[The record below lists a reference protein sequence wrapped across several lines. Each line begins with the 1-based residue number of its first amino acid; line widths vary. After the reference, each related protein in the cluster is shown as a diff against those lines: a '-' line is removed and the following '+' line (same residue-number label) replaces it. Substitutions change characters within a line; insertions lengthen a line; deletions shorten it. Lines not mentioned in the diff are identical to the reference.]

1 MTQPILTSM
10 PDLQGVQ
17 GAQPPVA
24 CDNLDREISPYDAE
38 AEPEDLAAMEIK
50 LSETTEDDTKL
61 TAEEQ
66 DELCGEG
73 LQEPSGY
80 PPEGGCCDMSP
91 EQYDPLYADG
101 IPQDGSLAY
110 LPDEL
115 KIAMEMEELCLA
127 EPEPP
132 EETCS
137 VPAASAAGK
146 EGEWKP

>member
-80 PPEGGCCDMSP
+80 PPEGGCCDISP